1 MVNMSKTISNYKQI
15 KLYITKLFVIFAISI
30 FSHFAYAQEWVIDNA
45 HVLDNQTKSNIEET
59 LRQLNSRTG
68 SKSFIVTERV
78 INQSEQV
85 FADDMLDQLIQYKT
99 GQNIEGTLLLVV
111 TEDAIGQGRRVY
123 ISTSGDKTINLINDR
138 TIDQLT
144 SKFADDMR
152 SSNDYNKA
160 LSHYVTNLD
169 KKHDGNSLSGT
180 DAAGGGL
187 AGLLSGL
194 LAFFRTKK
202 RYRLPEKPIPA
213 VWKNN
218 TINRI
223 ARVGDQLIDSQ
234 TRIRMI
240 PTPQRINNGGGSTT
254 HYSSSGNRHGGGGR
268 GF

>member
-1 MVNMSKTISNYKQI
+1 MVTIRKAWQ
-15 KLYITKLFVIFAISI
+15 LFVILITFLFCNFA
-30 FSHFAYAQEWVIDNA
+30 HAQEWVIDNA
-45 HVLDNQTKSNIEET
+45 QVIDNQTKINIEET
-59 LRQLNSRTG
+59 LRQLNYRTG
-68 SKSFIVTERV
+68 SKSFIVTEKV

-85 FADDMLDQLIQYKT
+85 FADDMLDQLIQYKA

-123 ISTSGDKTINLINDR
+123 LSTSGDKTINLINDR

-144 SKFADDMR
+144 NEFTNDMR
-152 SSNDYNKA
+152 NSNDYNKA
-160 LSHYVTNLD
+160 LSHYVTSLD

-202 RYRLPEKPIPA
+202 RYRLLERPIPA
-213 VWKNN
+213 VWKSN
-218 TINRI
+218 TINRV

-240 PTPQRINNGGGSTT
+240 PTPPKVSSGGSTT
-254 HYSSSGNRHGGGGR
+254 HYSGSGNRHGGGGR